1 MGSFKIFLDLVV
13 QVVDARR
20 PLLYRCADV
29 EKYVKE
35 VALRQGEEKG
45 LVLKLPKK
53 VLRFRKI
60 LKFIL
65 NSNYR
70 QKRKFAFG
78 QQS

>member
-1 MGSFKIFLDLVV
+1 MFSTRFESCRTQFFFENFKLFLDFVV

-45 LVLKLPKK
+45 LVLKLPKSPQ
-53 VLRFRKI
+53 I
-60 LKFIL
+60 
-65 NSNYR
+65 S
-70 QKRKFAFG
+70 
-78 QQS
+78 